1 MSRLLAYVL
10 LSCHNSYNSTRFVL
24 YITRLLLY
32 TGIHFS
38 ATGINNYSDLCGKLE
53 FKLLQNEA
61 SGGFHGSK
69 LTLDF
74 RSNRIYHKGDF
85 NLGIVC
91 IPSSA
96 MAQKN
101 SGYGNRYSVQDCS
114 SSQTLRSKRSANRP
128 TTTKEFFVR
137 YS

>member
-1 MSRLLAYVL
+1 M
-10 LSCHNSYNSTRFVL
+10 
-24 YITRLLLY
+24 ID
-32 TGIHFS
+32 
-38 ATGINNYSDLCGKLE
+38 YSDLCGKL
-53 FKLLQNEA
+53 LQNET
-61 SGGFHGSK
+61 SHYDGHHGSK
-69 LTLDF
+69 LALDF

-101 SGYGNRYSVQDCS
+101 SGYGNGYSVQDCS

-128 TTTKEFFVR
+128 ITTKEFFVR
-137 YS
+137 YIFLIKCIFSPIVYLYSSQKGCSSY

>member
-1 MSRLLAYVL
+1 M
-10 LSCHNSYNSTRFVL
+10 ND
-24 YITRLLLY
+24 
-32 TGIHFS
+32 
-38 ATGINNYSDLCGKLE
+38 NYSDLCGK

-85 NLGIVC
+85 NLGMVC

-114 SSQTLRSKRSANRP
+114 SSQTLRSKRSADRP
-128 TTTKEFFVR
+128 ITAKEFFVR

>member
-1 MSRLLAYVL
+1 MD
-10 LSCHNSYNSTRFVL
+10 
-24 YITRLLLY
+24 
-32 TGIHFS
+32 
-38 ATGINNYSDLCGKLE
+38 NNYSDLCGK

-61 SGGFHGSK
+61 SGPRHGGFHGSK

-85 NLGIVC
+85 NLGMVC

-101 SGYGNRYSVQDCS
+101 SGYRNRYSLQDCS
-114 SSQTLRSKRSANRP
+114 SSQTLRSKRSADRP
-128 TTTKEFFVR
+128 TTAKEFFVR